1 MTEQTIRTQMLLGE
15 AALARLRSSR
25 VAVLGLGG
33 VGSWCAEALA
43 RAGVGALTLVDEDTV
58 SESNLNRQCCALHST
73 IGQPKAAVMA
83 ARVHDIDPSIA
94 VDARAERYEAA
105 TRERF
110 FDTEYDYIADCID
123 LVSCKVDLIRTA
135 HARGIPIVSAL
146 GTGPPERARLAA
158 VGAGQRGTAAGA
170 EDRARSVRRAGGAG
184 MKPVWIVL
192 LCLLGAAVLAALVW
206 LLVWYIEQRVLAK
219 SLGRASEGADAQ
231 AAWEQHIL
239 RKQDWTADSE
249 PGRAALAR
257 VRAGVAAMQEQP
269 HEDVFLPALDGA
281 RLHARLYRV
290 PHAHATVIL
299 CHGYHSHAEHDFS
312 AQFPALYASGGCNLL
327 LIDERAHGLS
337 EGKCL
342 TFGQLER
349 YDIAQ
354 WVHWVREHSRVQR
367 PIALYGVSMGAAS
380 VLLAAQ
386 LPELRDEI
394 ACVIADCG
402 YSSFELEVTDAV
414 RHGTNA
420 PRWLQKP
427 LARACVRILRRSGL
441 DFAAVDTTPGM
452 AALDLP
458 ILFFHGD
465 ADTFVPLHHSERNL
479 AACRRPQ
486 RLVVIPGAEHAM
498 SAQVDPERYRHEMLT
513 FLWRNTNYLWDER
526 NKPLK

>member
-1 MTEQTIRTQMLLGE
+1 
-15 AALARLRSSR
+15 
-25 VAVLGLGG
+25 
-33 VGSWCAEALA
+33 
-43 RAGVGALTLVDEDTV
+43 
-58 SESNLNRQCCALHST
+58 
-73 IGQPKAAVMA
+73 
-83 ARVHDIDPSIA
+83 
-94 VDARAERYEAA
+94 
-105 TRERF
+105 
-110 FDTEYDYIADCID
+110 
-123 LVSCKVDLIRTA
+123 
-135 HARGIPIVSAL
+135 
-146 GTGPPERARLAA
+146 
-158 VGAGQRGTAAGA
+158 
-170 EDRARSVRRAGGAG
+170 

-312 AQFPALYASGGCNLL
+312 AQFPALHASGGCNLL

-386 LPELRDEI
+386 LPELRDKI

-498 SAQVDPERYRHEMLT
+498 SAQVDPERYRHELLT

>member
-1 MTEQTIRTQMLLGE
+1 
-15 AALARLRSSR
+15 
-25 VAVLGLGG
+25 
-33 VGSWCAEALA
+33 
-43 RAGVGALTLVDEDTV
+43 
-58 SESNLNRQCCALHST
+58 
-73 IGQPKAAVMA
+73 
-83 ARVHDIDPSIA
+83 
-94 VDARAERYEAA
+94 
-105 TRERF
+105 
-110 FDTEYDYIADCID
+110 
-123 LVSCKVDLIRTA
+123 
-135 HARGIPIVSAL
+135 
-146 GTGPPERARLAA
+146 
-158 VGAGQRGTAAGA
+158 
-170 EDRARSVRRAGGAG
+170 

-386 LPELRDEI
+386 LPELKGEL
-394 ACVIADCG
+394 ACVVADCG

-414 RHGTNA
+414 RHGTRA

-427 LARACVRILRRSGL
+427 LARICVRILRRNGL
-441 DFAAVDTTPGM
+441 DFDAVDTTPGM
-452 AALDLP
+452 AALALP

-465 ADTFVPLHHSERNL
+465 VDTFVPLHHSERNC

-498 SAQVDPERYRHEMLT
+498 SALVDPERYRHELLV
-513 FLWRNTNYLWDER
+513 FLWRNTNYLWAER
-526 NKPLK
+526 DQPLK